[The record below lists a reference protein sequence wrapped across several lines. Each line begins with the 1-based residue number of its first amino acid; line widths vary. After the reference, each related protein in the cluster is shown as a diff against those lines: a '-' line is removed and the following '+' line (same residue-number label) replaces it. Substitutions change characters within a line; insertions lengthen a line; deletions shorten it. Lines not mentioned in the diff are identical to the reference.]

1 MVFVPDLVEW
11 MRNCGEAQF
20 DPAPTSEEPARPL
33 DRRRADRPAWMD
45 RVSPRSSA

>member
-11 MRNCGEAQF
+11 MRNGGEAQY
-20 DPAPTSEEPARPL
+20 DTAPTSKAPSRGIE
-33 DRRRADRPAWMD
+33 RRRADRPAWMD

>member
-11 MRNCGEAQF
+11 MRNGGEAQY
-20 DPAPTSEEPARPL
+20 DPAPASKATSRPL

-45 RVSPRSSA
+45 RVSPRPSA

>member
-11 MRNCGEAQF
+11 MRNGGEAQY
-20 DPAPTSEEPARPL
+20 DPAPASNATSRSL

-45 RVSPRSSA
+45 RVSPRPSA